1 MNQINDNK
9 QNIDAEEVE
18 ASKEEAPAEGVASE
32 QKEIDNKLK
41 WYSLKV
47 ISGKELAAKENILFE
62 LDIEG
67 ASAFV
72 DEILVPSEKVVEI
85 RNNKKKMK
93 EKMFFP
99 GYILVNMDMNKQA
112 RYIIE
117 NTQGVIKFIGP
128 KDGDPV
134 PLRANEIKRIMGEVE
149 RKEGVEVITAPFIKG
164 DNVKVVSGPFIDFSG
179 SVEEINDDKQKV
191 KVIVSIFGRPT
202 SIELDFFQV
211 ELEK

>member
-1 MNQINDNK
+1 VNQVEEKVENK
-9 QNIDAEEVE
+9 F
-18 ASKEEAPAEGVASE
+18 
-32 QKEIDNKLK
+32 K

-47 ISGKELAAKENILFE
+47 MSGKELLAKENILFE
-62 LDIEG
+62 AD
-67 ASAFV
+67 ASLEFLKESREYISASNDRRQELAANITDFI

-99 GYILVNMDMNKQA
+99 GYILINMEMNAQTK
-112 RYIIE
+112 YIVE
-117 NTQGVIKFIGP
+117 NTHSVIKFVGSKTGSPI
-128 KDGDPV
+128 
-134 PLRANEIKRIMGEVE
+134 PLRSSEIKRIMGEVE
-149 RKEGVEVITAPFIKG
+149 RKDGLEIISSPFEKG
-164 DNVKVVSGPFIDFSG
+164 DNVKVISGPFLDFAG
-179 SVEEINDDKQKV
+179 SVEEINEDKQKV

>member
-1 MNQINDNK
+1 MSDVIEK
-9 QNIDAEEVE
+9 TE
-18 ASKEEAPAEGVASE
+18 SKFR
-32 QKEIDNKLK
+32 

-47 ISGKELAAKENILFE
+47 ISGKELIAKENIIFE
-62 LDIEG
+62 SESAIGMLKESSEYRVADDGRRAELLDNI
-67 ASAFV
+67 ADFI

-99 GYILVNMDMNKQA
+99 GYILINMIM
-112 RYIIE
+112 
-117 NTQGVIKFIGP
+117 NTQTKYIVENSQNVIKFVGSKSGAPI
-128 KDGDPV
+128 
-134 PLRANEIKRIMGEVE
+134 PLRLSEIKRIMGEVE
-149 RKEGVEVITAPFIKG
+149 RKDGVELIAAPFEKG
-164 DNVKVVSGPFIDFSG
+164 DNVKVVSGPFLDFSG
-179 SVEEINDDKQKV
+179 SVEEINEDKQKV

>member
-1 MNQINDNK
+1 VNQVEEKIENK
-9 QNIDAEEVE
+9 F
-18 ASKEEAPAEGVASE
+18 
-32 QKEIDNKLK
+32 K

-47 ISGKELAAKENILFE
+47 MSGKELLAKENILFE
-62 LDIEG
+62 SDAALEALKESEEYIV
-67 ASAFV
+67 ASNDRQQELIDNITNFV

-99 GYILVNMDMNKQA
+99 GYILINMEMNAQTK
-112 RYIIE
+112 YIVE
-117 NTQGVIKFIGP
+117 NAHNVIKFVGSKSGSPI
-128 KDGDPV
+128 
-134 PLRANEIKRIMGEVE
+134 PLRSSEIKRIMGEVE
-149 RKEGVEVITAPFIKG
+149 RKDGVEIMSSPFEKG
-164 DNVKVVSGPFIDFSG
+164 DNVKVISGPFLDFAG
-179 SVEEINDDKQKV
+179 SVEEINEDKQKV

>member
-1 MNQINDNK
+1 MEQIENK
-9 QNIDAEEVE
+9 FR
-18 ASKEEAPAEGVASE
+18 
-32 QKEIDNKLK
+32 

-47 ISGKELAAKENILFE
+47 ISGKELLAKDNIMFE
-62 LDIEG
+62 AE
-67 ASAFV
+67 SAIGSLKESEEYKNATEDRKQELIGSITGFI

-99 GYILVNMDMNKQA
+99 GYILINMTMNAQTK
-112 RYIIE
+112 YIVE
-117 NTQGVIKFIGP
+117 NTNSVIKFVGSKSGAPI
-128 KDGDPV
+128 
-134 PLRANEIKRIMGEVE
+134 PLRVSEVKRIMGEVE
-149 RKEGVEVITAPFIKG
+149 RKDGIELIAAPFDKG
-164 DNVKVVSGPFIDFSG
+164 DNVKVISGPFLDFSG
-179 SVEEINDDKQKV
+179 SVEEVNEDKQKV